1 MKLLCQLWSLN
12 ESLQDY
18 RKSVEEEESQ
28 REVASILEAHLE
40 DEDDEEEEDEED
52 EDLNH
57 LRDELEHE
65 RGGNVSK
72 AFIAWSTSSDSP
84 RVSNKIATHAY
95 LFQKRKTDTQFLK
108 TQGSNRSCHRPQE
121 KAGL

>member
-18 RKSVEEEESQ
+18 RKSLEEEESQ
-28 REVASILEAHLE
+28 REVASILESHLE
-40 DEDDEEEEDEED
+40 DEDEEDEEEDE

-65 RGGNVSK
+65 RGK
-72 AFIAWSTSSDSP
+72 
-84 RVSNKIATHAY
+84 Y
-95 LFQKRKTDTQFLK
+95 LCR
-108 TQGSNRSCHRPQE
+108 HEP
-121 KAGL
+121 